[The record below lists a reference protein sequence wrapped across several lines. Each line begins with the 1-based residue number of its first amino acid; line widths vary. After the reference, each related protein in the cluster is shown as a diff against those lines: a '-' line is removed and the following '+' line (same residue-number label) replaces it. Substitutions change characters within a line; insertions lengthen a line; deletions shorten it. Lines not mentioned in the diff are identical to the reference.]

1 MGGFVQVLSKIAG
14 VRLAVVSLAMLGV
27 LMVVGCGGTSSTS
40 SNVTATPSFSPG
52 GGTYNASQSVTI
64 SGATPNSVFYCTTDG
79 TTPTASS
86 PKCAQPTTVF
96 QTEFLQAIAVAPGKA
111 ASAVA
116 SAGYTIDLNAAAT
129 PTFSPAGSTYTSAQT
144 VTISSAT
151 SGANIYYTTD
161 GTVPSTSSTL
171 YTGAVI
177 VSKSETLSAIATAS
191 GYNNSGVA
199 SAAYT
204 IVPPAA
210 APTFSPA
217 GGPYTSAQTVTIA
230 DTTPGAAIYY
240 TTDGTPATATST
252 RYSTPVAVTQSETI
266 NAIAVASGYSSTT
279 ASAIY
284 SINLQQALAPTFS
297 LANNQLT
304 IGDGTAGATIYY
316 TTDGSQPSASS
327 PLHGAAPLTI
337 TVTPGETVNA
347 IAVATGYATSTVATY
362 TVSLSAASQPTFS
375 LGSNSLSDTASGATI
390 YYTIDGTQPS
400 TASPLHGAAPVTIT
414 VTAGEAVNAIAVAAN
429 YVSSTV
435 GSFTARAAQTPSFSL
450 TGSQLTISDTTTGAT
465 IYYTIDGTQPTTS
478 SPLSGSSPITI
489 TVTGGE
495 VINAIAAAPNYLNS
509 IVENYTVGVTGT
521 PEFSLSGGSLTI
533 NDATSG
539 AVIYYTINGSAPT
552 ISSPLHGN
560 APVTV
565 AVSIGDIVQAIA
577 LAPGNTVS
585 ALASYTV
592 KATAATPQITP
603 NGGYFISSQ
612 VPVSVSIT
620 EASSGATVYYT
631 IDGTTPSATNGTA
644 YATSFTVTPTA
655 SSPTVTVKAIAVGSN
670 YNDSAEADS
679 AITLLV
685 SPTISG
691 KVVSGPTPISGATVQ
706 LFVAGTTGY
715 ASAPS
720 TSGLNIKGN
729 LTTDASGSFAF
740 SYTCPAATTSGGDLL
755 YLVATK
761 DNSGDGS
768 NKVRLMTALGSCND
782 STNTAKW
789 SPSVTVNEA
798 TTIASAYA
806 LSAFAKVD
814 TTNGGIDVGAP
825 ATKNAQA
832 PTCDAGDKWLSS
844 GKETC
849 NYNGLKSAF
858 AAANNLVNIGTGV
871 TRSYTPD
878 YPTNLAGD
886 PNIVN
891 NSNVPTARINAL
903 ADMLASCVESNG
915 SGCSGSTNL
924 FGAASTNG
932 SAPGGSTIAPTDT
945 LQAALNIAQ
954 NPGSNGISVS
964 ALLSLVPTTNQP
976 YPTAS
981 LVLSGAGAPTDLTLA
996 LTFTGAGLGLSPTTS
1011 GTITLSWGSYSP
1023 VGPMSNTALAID
1035 ASGNI
1040 WVTAF
1045 AETGGLSP
1053 SDGLGGYVLA
1063 EFNNLGA
1070 PSPLTPATAIDSSS
1084 NITLGGFDPDNANGN
1099 NDFGPSSIAIDQSG
1113 NLWMG
1118 DGAGAGTIFEVGVAG
1133 SGLSVLIPNS
1143 NLSIAPQAV
1152 SNLAIDKSGD
1162 LWVAVSNHGTKVYQN
1177 DGTAFPLSGPVNAT
1191 YLTFD
1196 SNNSLWVELSSDTNG
1211 PVHTFQP
1218 DVNEVNT
1225 STGAIEFQAFT
1236 NPSSPGV
1243 GPATLVADDSGY
1255 VYGCA
1260 DQNRALDIFINGT
1273 QANAGSAPVIA
1284 TGRACGNQLVLDGL
1298 GHLFAVTDTGNSPIT
1313 HAPAANIDEFT
1324 TGGVLISPQT
1334 NGYTG
1339 TSSAEQPTLNPDGV
1353 YGATTTGISAA
1364 IDGAGNLWVLNA
1376 DTGGTVSGN
1385 ALVEYVGIGAPV
1397 VTPTSV
1403 ALAQSSSQ
1411 LGVRP

>member
-1 MGGFVQVLSKIAG
+1 
-14 VRLAVVSLAMLGV
+14 
-27 LMVVGCGGTSSTS
+27 
-40 SNVTATPSFSPG
+40 
-52 GGTYNASQSVTI
+52 
-64 SGATPNSVFYCTTDG
+64 
-79 TTPTASS
+79 
-86 PKCAQPTTVF
+86 
-96 QTEFLQAIAVAPGKA
+96 
-111 ASAVA
+111 
-116 SAGYTIDLNAAAT
+116 
-129 PTFSPAGSTYTSAQT
+129 
-144 VTISSAT
+144 
-151 SGANIYYTTD
+151 
-161 GTVPSTSSTL
+161 
-171 YTGAVI
+171 
-177 VSKSETLSAIATAS
+177 
-191 GYNNSGVA
+191 
-199 SAAYT
+199 
-204 IVPPAA
+204 
-210 APTFSPA
+210 
-217 GGPYTSAQTVTIA
+217 
-230 DTTPGAAIYY
+230 
-240 TTDGTPATATST
+240 
-252 RYSTPVAVTQSETI
+252 
-266 NAIAVASGYSSTT
+266 
-279 ASAIY
+279 
-284 SINLQQALAPTFS
+284 
-297 LANNQLT
+297 
-304 IGDGTAGATIYY
+304 
-316 TTDGSQPSASS
+316 
-327 PLHGAAPLTI
+327 
-337 TVTPGETVNA
+337 
-347 IAVATGYATSTVATY
+347 
-362 TVSLSAASQPTFS
+362 
-375 LGSNSLSDTASGATI
+375 
-390 YYTIDGTQPS
+390 
-400 TASPLHGAAPVTIT
+400 
-414 VTAGEAVNAIAVAAN
+414 
-429 YVSSTV
+429 
-435 GSFTARAAQTPSFSL
+435 
-450 TGSQLTISDTTTGAT
+450 
-465 IYYTIDGTQPTTS
+465 
-478 SPLSGSSPITI
+478 
-489 TVTGGE
+489 
-495 VINAIAAAPNYLNS
+495 
-509 IVENYTVGVTGT
+509 
-521 PEFSLSGGSLTI
+521 
-533 NDATSG
+533 
-539 AVIYYTINGSAPT
+539 
-552 ISSPLHGN
+552 
-560 APVTV
+560 
-565 AVSIGDIVQAIA
+565 
-577 LAPGNTVS
+577 
-585 ALASYTV
+585 
-592 KATAATPQITP
+592 
-603 NGGYFISSQ
+603 
-612 VPVSVSIT
+612 
-620 EASSGATVYYT
+620 
-631 IDGTTPSATNGTA
+631 
-644 YATSFTVTPTA
+644 
-655 SSPTVTVKAIAVGSN
+655 VTVKAIAVGSN

-1191 YLTFD
+1191 YL
-1196 SNNSLWVELSSDTNG
+1196 WVELSSDTNG